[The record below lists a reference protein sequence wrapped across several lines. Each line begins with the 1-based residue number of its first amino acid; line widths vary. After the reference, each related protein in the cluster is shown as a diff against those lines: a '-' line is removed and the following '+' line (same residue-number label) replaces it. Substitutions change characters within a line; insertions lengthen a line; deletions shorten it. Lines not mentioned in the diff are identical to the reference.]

1 MLRGKYINSTFGVWG
16 NAISVHSVTCCTV
29 SLSIKLTL
37 TVISVIST
45 RAWPRPLLTLSLD
58 LQRGPDQGEQRGVEH
73 HRAVAVQR
81 HVHRH
86 QTLVMESHRYEES
99 RFALKVLL
107 FRSQNWN
114 KKKWNRERF
123 HKSRFIYQLIISST
137 QTRTLW
143 RYVNECTL
151 SICIK

>member
-16 NAISVHSVTCCTV
+16 NAISVHGVTCCTV

-37 TVISVIST
+37 TVILVIST

-73 HRAVAVQR
+73 HRAIAVQR

-99 RFALKVLL
+99 NADTISPFSSQVWNVL
-107 FRSQNWN
+107 FS
-114 KKKWNRERF
+114 K
-123 HKSRFIYQLIISST
+123 
-137 QTRTLW
+137 
-143 RYVNECTL
+143 
-151 SICIK
+151 